1 MDQHALPETC
11 VDVQA
16 ASLSYAPCI
25 VAGGLLPIHLTAE
38 GELVPQVQQGGGRI
52 GEGGGHDAG
61 SVGRRWRACQGW
73 ALAPSGKK
81 AHARFRFFSP
91 APPSPRVE

>member
-38 GELVPQVQQGGGRI
+38 GELVPEVQQG
-52 GEGGGHDAG
+52 EGA
-61 SVGRRWRACQGW
+61 SVKGVGMMREA
-73 ALAPSGKK
+73 
-81 AHARFRFFSP
+81 
-91 APPSPRVE
+91 

>member
-38 GELVPQVQQGGGRI
+38 GELVPEVQQGEGRV
-52 GEGGGHDAG
+52 GEGGGHDG
-61 SVGRRWRACQGW
+61 YLLQLLGLRP
-73 ALAPSGKK
+73 ALPKHVVS
-81 AHARFRFFSP
+81 
-91 APPSPRVE
+91 